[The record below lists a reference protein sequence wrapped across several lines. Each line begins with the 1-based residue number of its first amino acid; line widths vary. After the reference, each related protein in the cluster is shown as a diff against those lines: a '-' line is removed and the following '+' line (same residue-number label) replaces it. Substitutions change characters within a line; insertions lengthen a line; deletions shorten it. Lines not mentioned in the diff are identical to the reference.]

1 MSRAKGRPQA
11 SPRYLNILTP
21 LSFFD
26 NVLLFQG
33 HRGWMP
39 RRACM
44 ISLFGKRFFRQKI
57 GKVFRPVHINP
68 APSSGV
74 LNPSGKFSLTLHPCS
89 RAAGYSGRCW
99 IKWRTIRPYA
109 FLLHTPSVSFPK
121 TTGLFGGI
129 GDIHDFHQRTLFY
142 FNRLDKNQAYNNRR
156 NYHIII

>member
-1 MSRAKGRPQA
+1 MSRPDSSILWKCDPRTPFWKNRTVSFVIRGYPEKLSRTKGRPQA
-11 SPRYLNILTP
+11 SPRYLNILTS

-39 RRACM
+39 RRAWT
-44 ISLFGKRFFRQKI
+44 ISLFGERFFRQKI
-57 GKVFRPVHINP
+57 GKVFRPVHI
-68 APSSGV
+68 
-74 LNPSGKFSLTLHPCS
+74 
-89 RAAGYSGRCW
+89 
-99 IKWRTIRPYA
+99 KWRTIRPYA
-109 FLLHTPSVSFPK
+109 FLLHTPPVSFPK